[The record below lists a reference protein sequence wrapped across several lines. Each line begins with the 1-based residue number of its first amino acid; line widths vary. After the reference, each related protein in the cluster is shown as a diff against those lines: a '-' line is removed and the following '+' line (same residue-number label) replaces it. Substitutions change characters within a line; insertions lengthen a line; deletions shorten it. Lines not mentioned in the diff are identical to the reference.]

1 MIEFSKYEGAG
12 NDFVVVDARDWER
25 PLEAELVREI
35 CNRHRGVGA
44 DGILALWLHSTDRFE
59 MKVQNADG
67 SDAGMCGNG
76 MRCILRFLYDS
87 GAVSEQTPHLELV
100 VSEEVYACERLQPD
114 LYRVVMG
121 KPLTEHRTLPNT
133 AQQGE
138 PIELKLADRSFTGRC
153 HFFGNPHVTIF
164 TDEDPMVLAENFGP
178 SLESHAD
185 FVDRVNVGFARQH
198 AKGFETVV
206 YERGVGITQACG
218 SGACAVG
225 ISAVRAG
232 RVARNAWSSIELPG
246 GTLDIWVDE
255 QDVVT
260 MRGAARKVFEGT
272 WRNL

>member
-12 NDFVVVDARDWER
+12 NDFVVVDARDWQN
-25 PLEAELVREI
+25 PLAADVVQEI
-35 CNRHRGVGA
+35 CDRHRGIGA
-44 DGILALWLHSTDRFE
+44 DGILALWPHSTDGFE

-76 MRCILRFLYDS
+76 MRCILRFLYDL
-87 GAVSEQTPHLELV
+87 GAVPAENNTLDLV
-100 VSEEVYACERLQPD
+100 VSGESYACEKVDESTFL
-114 LYRVVMG
+114 VVMG
-121 KPLTEHRTLPNT
+121 KPLTEHKTLP
-133 AQQGE
+133 QQASAGE
-138 PIELKLADRSFTGRC
+138 AIDFSAAGKSFTGRC

-164 TDEDPMVLAENFGP
+164 TEENPMALAEEFGP
-178 SLESHAD
+178 LLESRPD
-185 FVDRVNVGFARQH
+185 FIDRVNVGFARSH

-232 RVARNAWSSIELPG
+232 LAQRNAWSSIELPG
-246 GTLDIWVDE
+246 GTLDIYVDD

-260 MRGAARKVFEGT
+260 MRGEARKVFTGT
-272 WRNL
+272 WED